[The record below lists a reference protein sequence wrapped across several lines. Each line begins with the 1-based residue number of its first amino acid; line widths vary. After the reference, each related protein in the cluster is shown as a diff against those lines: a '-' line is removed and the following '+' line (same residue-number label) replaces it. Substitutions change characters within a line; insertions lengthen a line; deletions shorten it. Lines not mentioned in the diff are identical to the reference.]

1 MKKVI
6 EDAITEAKLFD
17 MPRITLSLEDAEGI
31 ISKIEA
37 LAKIR
42 RELSDDNE
50 TLKVENHELRA
61 ENFSLNKQA

>member
-1 MKKVI
+1 MRKVI
-6 EDAITEAKLFD
+6 EGAITEAKLLD

-37 LAKIR
+37 LGRIR
-42 RELSDDNE
+42 SDLSERNE
-50 TLKVENHELRA
+50 QLQIENHELRA